1 MTNLPTVS
9 TPTAAPGI
17 LNRDNGEGVWTS
29 YSTQT
34 VRSGTT
40 YLLFDGESTREHTVW
55 IGTGVDI
62 STQAVI
68 ISTAAWVA
76 KPQTLQRTT
85 GVEKTLVQGYSDHID
100 TITRLETSVKLLILV
115 PSETTMRT
123 STIIANTPPRKSSP
137 AGSTEHGGHRHESHL
152 ALKAALP
159 ICLLVLL
166 AAVLALFWCRRR
178 QFTKTRVR
186 REKHVHSSAAVESEK
201 THPLE
206 GIEAY
211 QWQPP
216 QEVEAPDARV
226 PAYLWSSDG
235 KAELSSDT
243 QPNELGSNVPS
254 TFVPQKAEGQETSK
268 GNRDVVPEPDRGSQT
283 GFTETQQNA
292 QTVESRHEVATS
304 PSLPSE
310 QGKVHHEDSISK
322 VPGGWVS

>member
-40 YLLFDGESTREHTVW
+40 YLLFDGENTRERTGW

-85 GVEKTLVQGYSDHID
+85 GVERTLIQGPWDNID
-100 TITRLETSVKLLILV
+100 TITRLETSVELLILV

-123 STIIANTPPRKSSP
+123 STIAENTPSRNSSVT
-137 AGSTEHGGHRHESHL
+137 GSSDHGGHRDESHL

-159 ICLLVLL
+159 ICLLFLS
-166 AAVLALFWCRRR
+166 AAVLALFWRRRR
-178 QFTKTRVR
+178 QLKKHPTAS
-186 REKHVHSSAAVESEK
+186 EAHVHPSAAVESEK
-201 THPLE
+201 VHPRE
-206 GIEAY
+206 GIETQ

-216 QEVEAPDARV
+216 QEVEAPDARA
-226 PAYLWSSDG
+226 PAYLLSSCG
-235 KAELSSDT
+235 RVELSSDT
-243 QPNELGSNVPS
+243 QPSELGLSVPPNFGS
-254 TFVPQKAEGQETSK
+254 QKSESEKTSK
-268 GNRDVVPEPDRGSQT
+268 SNEDAVPELKCRFET
-283 GFTETQQNA
+283 GFTETQQSA
-292 QTVESRHEVATS
+292 QTVES
-304 PSLPSE
+304 
-310 QGKVHHEDSISK
+310 HHEAALVPSQAPEQVDVHQDDRISK
-322 VPGGWVS
+322 VPGGWVP